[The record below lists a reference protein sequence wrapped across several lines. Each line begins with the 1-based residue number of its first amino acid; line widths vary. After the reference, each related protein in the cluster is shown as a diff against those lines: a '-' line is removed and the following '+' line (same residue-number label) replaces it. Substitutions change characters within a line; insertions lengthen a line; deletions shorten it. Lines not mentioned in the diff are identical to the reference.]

1 MANII
6 VLGAGMV
13 GSAMA
18 LDLAKQHTVTSADI
32 SPAALLPLAE
42 KGIKTVI
49 ADLSKPDQIQKL
61 VKGYD
66 LVVGAVPGFM
76 GFAMAKAVITAGVCL
91 VDISFFEEDPFKLNK
106 LAQENGVTAIVDC
119 GVAPGLPNLL
129 VGHHH
134 QDMRI
139 HNFEYYVGGLPKKR
153 QWPYEYKAPFSPI
166 DVLEEYTRPARL
178 MVGGQMVTK
187 PALSDAELMDFP
199 PVGKLEAFNSDGLRT
214 LLYTLDIKNMKEKTL
229 RYPGHI
235 RLMEVLRETGFF
247 SKEAIEVNGTMVK
260 PIDLTGKLLF
270 PMWKLEREERE
281 FTLLKVI
288 IEGEENKQPARYEY
302 DLYDEYDPETQ
313 ISSMSRTTGYT
324 CTAAANLILSG
335 HFNRPGIY
343 PPELIGAW
351 PGCLEFILKYL
362 EERGVLIVTNNS
374 PSKV

>member
-32 SPAALLPLAE
+32 SAKALVPLAE
-42 KGIKTVI
+42 RGINTVV
-49 ADLSKPDQIQKL
+49 ADLSKPSHIKKAIQ
-61 VKGYD
+61 GFD
-66 LVVGAVPGFM
+66 LVVGAVPGFL
-76 GFAMAKAVITAGVCL
+76 GFQMAKSVIEAGINL
-91 VDISFFEEDPFKLNK
+91 VDISFFEEDPFELNK

-134 QDMRI
+134 QEMRI
-139 HNFEYYVGGLPKKR
+139 QNFEYYVGGLPQKR

-166 DVLEEYTRPARL
+166 DVLEEYTRPAR
-178 MVGGQMVTK
+178 MIVGGQMVTK

-199 PVGKLEAFNSDGLRT
+199 PVGRLEAFNSDGLRT
-214 LLYTLDIKNMKEKTL
+214 LLFTLDIKNMKEKTL

-247 SKEAIEVNGTMVK
+247 RKDEVEVNGTAIR
-260 PIDLTGKLLF
+260 PIDLTSKLLF
-270 PMWKLEREERE
+270 PLWKLEQEERE
-281 FTLLKVI
+281 FTIMKVV
-288 IEGEENKQPARYEY
+288 IEGEKDKQPVRYEY
-302 DLYDEYDPETQ
+302 DLYDEYHPETQ
-313 ISSMSRTTGYT
+313 TSSMARTTGYT

-351 PGCLEFILKYL
+351 PGCLEFILGYL
-362 EERGVLIVTNNS
+362 KERGVEFRKS
-374 PSKV
+374 

>member
-32 SPAALLPLAE
+32 SPKALLPLAE
-42 KGIKTVI
+42 RGINTTI
-49 ADLSKPDQIQKL
+49 ADLSKPDHIQKL

-76 GFAMAKAVITAGVCL
+76 GFEMAKAVITAGVNL

-134 QDMRI
+134 QSMRI

-153 QWPYEYKAPFSPI
+153 EWPYEYKAPFSPI

-178 MVGGQMVTK
+178 MVGGQMIAK

-214 LLYTLDIKNMKEKTL
+214 LLFTLDIKNMKEKTL
-229 RYPGHI
+229 RFPGHI

-247 SKEAIEVNGTMVK
+247 NKEAIDVNGTMVK
-260 PIDLTGKLLF
+260 PIDLTSKLLF
-270 PMWKLEREERE
+270 PMWKLEQEERE
-281 FTLLKVI
+281 FTIMKVV
-288 IEGEENKQPARYEY
+288 IEGEENKQPVRYVY

-324 CTAAANLILSG
+324 CTAAANMILSG
-335 HFNRPGIY
+335 HFTRPGIY

-351 PGCLEFILKYL
+351 PGCLEYILGYL
-362 EERGVLIVTNNS
+362 KERGVAFIV
-374 PSKV
+374 SK

>member
-32 SPAALLPLAE
+32 SAKALLPLAE
-42 KGIKTVI
+42 RGINTVI
-49 ADLSKPDQIQKL
+49 ADLSKPYHIKKAIQ
-61 VKGYD
+61 GFD
-66 LVVGAVPGFM
+66 LVVGAVPGFL
-76 GFAMAKAVITAGVCL
+76 GFAMAKAVIEAGINL

-139 HNFEYYVGGLPKKR
+139 NNFEYYVGGLPQKR

-199 PVGKLEAFNSDGLRT
+199 PVGRLEAFNSDGLRT
-214 LLYTLDIKNMKEKTL
+214 LLFTLDIKNMKEKTL

-247 SKEAIEVNGTMVK
+247 NKEAIDINGTMVK
-260 PIDLTGKLLF
+260 PIDLTSKLLF
-270 PMWKLEREERE
+270 PLWKLEPEERE
-281 FTLLKVI
+281 FTIMKVV
-288 IEGEENKQPARYEY
+288 IEGEKDKQPVRYEY
-302 DLYDEYDPETQ
+302 DLYDEYDPESQ
-313 ISSMSRTTGYT
+313 ISSMARTTGYT

-335 HFNRPGIY
+335 HFNSPGIY

-362 EERGVLIVTNNS
+362 KERGVRFELNKSLV
-374 PSKV
+374 K